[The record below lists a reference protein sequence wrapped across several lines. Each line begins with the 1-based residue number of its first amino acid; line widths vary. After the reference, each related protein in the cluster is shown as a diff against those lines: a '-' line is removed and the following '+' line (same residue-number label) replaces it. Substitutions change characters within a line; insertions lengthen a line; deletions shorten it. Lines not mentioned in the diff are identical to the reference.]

1 MRVSDLDNAVAAVT
15 SQLIKDGLTGAAMT
29 FAANAEA
36 ELARLRAGYVDPET
50 RALEKRCAEKWA
62 KSKICRISNG
72 EGYFD
77 FSCDQCGRVSR
88 STSRS
93 DYEHAANCDA
103 ALILGLDRE
112 AKG

>member
-50 RALEKRCAEKWA
+50 RALEKRCAERWA
-62 KSKICRISNG
+62 KSAVRIVQLSGVEWN
-72 EGYFD
+72 
-77 FSCDQCGRVSR
+77 CDSCGRCNYS
-88 STSRS
+88 
-93 DYEHAANCDA
+93 YEVTPLHTHNCDA
-103 ALILGLDRE
+103 AKILGLERE
-112 AKG
+112 GEG